1 MSDFVRLN
9 HLTLRDK
16 FDQEKTFFYIETV
29 PAPPRK
35 RIIECQYSIW
45 WIPKKPCHPN
55 QMVQDVTPYKLHV
68 WVMLILVM
76 VVSTMAITASAS
88 NTGVA
93 ENVKI
98 TLFTNLFII
107 IGIYFRQASG
117 TQSGLKWVMH
127 LTMILTLAVYETYF
141 TSMVVVPSK
150 DFEKLG
156 ISDWIKNK
164 KYLYNVRNQ
173 KEKMDVMQ
181 NLSLKVM
188 TDTSEH
194 SDIQELLNTIFEM
207 DNSHGNM
214 TCKLVP
220 EIFLRTHSYDLAH
233 VSIRASGTQS
243 QLKLVIHL
251 TMILTLAVYETYF
264 TSMVIVPSKVE
275 DNPGF
280 VSLLKSGY
288 KIVFH
293 RALGNGISGW
303 IQNKRYL
310 YNVGNLK
317 DKMQVMRNRSLKVMT
332 DTAYHSGNQEL
343 ESTKLE
349 LDNAHGNMTSAN
361 RKSVLKIKI
370 VNRYPKKM
378 EKGEPLAKCTLYVVF
393 TPESNADWEKVESA
407 IFTCTFAY
415 RPDYVSAV
423 ILLRPRQFSPPKL
436 TGCKYKTISIRI
448 FSLAVA
454 LSYRKVTNIEWSF
467 HCYLCS
473 GRTWISFIANAKMS
487 EIVRLNHLT
496 LRDRLDPKKTFFYI
510 YTAPAPRTNRIS
522 GCQYPIWRNPKNPC
536 HPYLMVQE
544 VLTSNLNVT
553 FRNIRSF
560 SDHQC
565 GLLHLNRILMNGTVK
580 WNATGSLKFRQAIV
594 SRFKY
599 CKFGRSSKP
608 GTIQFWAWVTPYKW
622 HVWVVLLLF
631 MVACTMA
638 ITASDYNMEVFEFLG
653 NLKMSLI
660 NNLFIMIGIHLR
672 QAIGTQSWLK
682 WVIHLTMILTLAVY
696 ETYFTSMVVVPSKVE
711 DNPGFASLLKNGY
724 KMVYYRALANVSAR
738 EFLEV
743 HVPNYFPK
751 FVKILADSNE
761 KFLLGQKYTWAD
773 LHIAHNLA
781 FFEEC
786 VDSEIL
792 MGYPRLSK
800 FVEDVFAIPQ
810 IKRWVATRPQNSDK
824 EMYNK

>member
-1 MSDFVRLN
+1 MAIFFTTTASFKDNAVLSCRYNSICTTVSNDLTPVSLDRISCKMSFKLYTSTILSLFILISITAARQTLELKDFGPCLLSLN
-9 HLTLRDK
+9 HFGRKSKILNELV
-16 FDQEKTFFYIETV
+16 DQ
-29 PAPPRK
+29 
-35 RIIECQYSIW
+35 
-45 WIPKKPCHPN
+45 
-55 QMVQDVTPYKLHV
+55 L
-68 WVMLILVM
+68 
-76 VVSTMAITASAS
+76 
-88 NTGVA
+88 
-93 ENVKI
+93 
-98 TLFTNLFII
+98 
-107 IGIYFRQASG
+107 
-117 TQSGLKWVMH
+117 
-127 LTMILTLAVYETYF
+127 LA
-141 TSMVVVPSK
+141 
-150 DFEKLG
+150 
-156 ISDWIKNK
+156 
-164 KYLYNVRNQ
+164 
-173 KEKMDVMQ
+173 
-181 NLSLKVM
+181 
-188 TDTSEH
+188 
-194 SDIQELLNTIFEM
+194 
-207 DNSHGNM
+207 
-214 TCKLVP
+214 
-220 EIFLRTHSYDLAH
+220 
-233 VSIRASGTQS
+233 
-243 QLKLVIHL
+243 
-251 TMILTLAVYETYF
+251 
-264 TSMVIVPSKVE
+264 
-275 DNPGF
+275 
-280 VSLLKSGY
+280 
-288 KIVFH
+288 
-293 RALGNGISGW
+293 
-303 IQNKRYL
+303 
-310 YNVGNLK
+310 
-317 DKMQVMRNRSLKVMT
+317 
-332 DTAYHSGNQEL
+332 
-343 ESTKLE
+343 
-349 LDNAHGNMTSAN
+349 AN

-738 EFLEV
+738 VKNYHHQFLNLYAYDFEKLGISGWIK
-743 HVPNYFPK
+743 NRKYFYSVRK
-751 FVKILADSNE
+751 QKKLTKVIFKIN
-761 KFLLGQKYTWAD
+761 
-773 LHIAHNLA
+773 
-781 FFEEC
+781 
-786 VDSEIL
+786 
-792 MGYPRLSK
+792 
-800 FVEDVFAIPQ
+800 
-810 IKRWVATRPQNSDK
+810 
-824 EMYNK
+824 